1 MNKTGALPDIVKK
14 KRFQVDSRLICVKKV
29 LIKFKSKNSVLKED
43 TIIKTWTTGVKT
55 DKFDCISKYTIFY
68 RLKSVQTRHTLEKY
82 I

>member
-55 DKFDCISKYTIFY
+55 DKFVYQNIQSFID
-68 RLKSVQTRHTLEKY
+68 
-82 I
+82 